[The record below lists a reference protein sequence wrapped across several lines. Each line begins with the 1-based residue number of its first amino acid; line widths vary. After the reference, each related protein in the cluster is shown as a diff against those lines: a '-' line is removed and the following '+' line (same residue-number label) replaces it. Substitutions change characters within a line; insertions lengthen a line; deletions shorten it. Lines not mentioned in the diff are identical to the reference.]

1 MEPNQQDHLRTS
13 TLAGMNTLVECSNS
27 MIRKGYTEN
36 FSVKNK
42 KLFAP
47 TGEQSFKP
55 DEVNIVN
62 FFRFEGASNPDDMAI
77 LYVIETTGG
86 MKGTLT
92 DAYGTYSDAGVND
105 FIKEVES
112 IKKQTTKQA

>member
-1 MEPNQQDHLRTS
+1 MEPNNKDPQRTS
-13 TLAGMNTLVECSNS
+13 TLEGMNTLMECSNS

-36 FSVKNK
+36 FTVKNK
-42 KLFAP
+42 KLYAP
-47 TGEQSFKP
+47 TGEQSFVAN
-55 DEVNIVN
+55 DVNIVN

-77 LYVIETTGG
+77 LYVIETSSGV
-86 MKGTLT
+86 KGTLT

-112 IKKQTTKQA
+112 IKKQTSK